1 MSPKDL
7 ELCRKQAD
15 KITTKLKRIRE
26 SKKISKNEL
35 SQRTG
40 LARSAILRIET
51 SQRQPSLL
59 NVLKLCHGLGITFEE
74 LLSEG

>member
-7 ELCRKQAD
+7 KACKQIAE
-15 KITTKLKRIRE
+15 KIVSNFKTIRE
-26 SKKISKNEL
+26 EKKMSKNEL

-51 SQRQPSLL
+51 AQRSPSLL
-59 NVLKLCHGLGITFEE
+59 NVIKLCHGLEITLEE
-74 LLSEG
+74 LLSE